1 MTKIYKLK
9 PLAVT
14 FSHNWFSKIGRENLK
29 NMTERLSVDLI
40 EFTPNRNLVNKL
52 AKKSLD
58 LIGDSLLALSYRS
71 RFFST
76 SSVSKI

>member
-40 EFTPNRNLVNKL
+40 EFTPNDLVNKL

-58 LIGDSLLALSYRS
+58 LIGDSVGIVIQGNSFHFKRQ
-71 RFFST
+71 
-76 SSVSKI
+76 